1 MLNVCR
7 GILKDPNDAEDAFQA
22 TFLILVK
29 KAGTFRGPVTLGPW
43 LYQVAFRVAIRAN
56 AVVLRR
62 RVCERRA
69 GEMAAATS
77 SEPVLPDEH
86 WKPLH
91 EELARPP
98 EKFRRPLVLC
108 DLQRVPQDLAA
119 RDLSLSQRTLQRRL
133 SAVRVRLKA
142 RLIRR
147 GLVPAGGA
155 ILASTVLPEAQAA
168 VPPEWGEAI
177 VRAAL
182 AMLNHTTT
190 AGIVSGSAM
199 ELTHGVAK
207 TLLLH
212 TLAMTSSALL
222 AAGLIAWAHSRR

>member
-1 MLNVCR
+1 M
-7 GILKDPNDAEDAFQA
+7 
-22 TFLILVK
+22 
-29 KAGTFRGPVTLGPW
+29 
-43 LYQVAFRVAIRAN
+43 
-56 AVVLRR
+56 
-62 RVCERRA
+62 
-69 GEMAAATS
+69 
-77 SEPVLPDEH
+77 
-86 WKPLH
+86 
-91 EELARPP
+91 
-98 EKFRRPLVLC
+98 
-108 DLQRVPQDLAA
+108 
-119 RDLSLSQRTLQRRL
+119 
-133 SAVRVRLKA
+133 RLKA

-199 ELTHGVAK
+199 ELTDGVAK

-212 TLAMTSSALL
+212 TVAMTSSALL
-222 AAGLIAWAHSRR
+222 AAGLFASGRIRGVDFAHGRHAE